1 MTDGGS
7 TDLEAAI
14 AEARITKTSG
24 VKIIVGAVGDWV
36 NRREVHELASYPDEE
51 NVISADY
58 EFLSTIETRIQR
70 AVCNGDPFNSYTCIF
85 FVFIFVDIFVIPCRC

>member
-14 AEARITKTSG
+14 AEARLTKTSG

-36 NRREVHELASYPDEE
+36 NRREVHELASYPDQE

-70 AVCNGDPFNSYTCIF
+70 AVCNGYPFIRIRIF
-85 FVFIFVDIFVIPCRC
+85 SLYLYLFKFLLFCRC